1 MPDRG
6 IAWEHEFD
14 GNARGSVMG
23 YSLKDTSLKG
33 DSGVLELG
41 VKFVPSE
48 KSRWNYDFTIEGYV
62 GQREGVMG
70 NFVVNYLF

>member
-1 MPDRG
+1 M
-6 IAWEHEFD
+6 
-14 GNARGSVMG
+14 V
-23 YSLKDTSLKG
+23 
-33 DSGVLELG
+33 ELG
-41 VKFVPSE
+41 VKFVLSE